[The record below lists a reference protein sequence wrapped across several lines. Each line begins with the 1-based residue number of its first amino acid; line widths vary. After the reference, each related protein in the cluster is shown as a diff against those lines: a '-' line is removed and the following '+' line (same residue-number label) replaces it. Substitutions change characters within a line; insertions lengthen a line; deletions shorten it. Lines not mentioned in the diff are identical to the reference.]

1 MSSDYNV
8 HLSNKNGDHI
18 SINLDLLIQSIQ
30 PIGVI
35 LAWYYD
41 INVVPIPDGWALCTG
56 QIVNGI
62 TTPDLRGRSI
72 LMPPNGVGCNYTADN
87 TRACVGLGTAAGEA
101 QHNLTGA
108 EIPAHN
114 HAFGR
119 LERGHRGGCPG
130 LCHGGN
136 SCSTVCDEVVA
147 TDHFGGNQ
155 YHNIVHPVLGVNYIM
170 KVAHPKKIF

>member
-87 TRACVGLGTAAGEA
+87 TRACVGLMQPIGETQHQLTVDEMPSHRHTYTGTIGAPFA
-101 QHNLTGA
+101 QNADYRVIGA
-108 EIPAHN
+108 TEVKQTSAT
-114 HAFGR
+114 
-119 LERGHRGGCPG
+119 
-130 LCHGGN
+130 GGN
-136 SCSTVCDEVVA
+136 V
-147 TDHFGGNQ
+147 H
-155 YHNIVHPVLGVNYIM
+155 HNIVHPVVGVNYII
-170 KVAHPKKIF
+170 KVSHPKI